1 MTAITHVYNYTI
13 RCPHVKDPA
22 HPTSWLNHIEINHSC
37 EIALDRITKW
47 HNHSGTRVFEY
58 EGFTVRQSEQEEAY
72 FSLQS
77 DRFKEDFHTLV
88 TVKIYIDRATKNTS
102 VQEIMQ
108 HVIRDYH
115 VRLSKI

>member
-1 MTAITHVYNYTI
+1 MTAISHVYNYTV
-13 RCPHVKDPA
+13 RCPHIKDPS

-37 EIALDRITKW
+37 EISLDRITKW

-58 EGFTVRQSEQEEAY
+58 EGFTVRESEQEGAY

-88 TVKIYIDRATKNTS
+88 TVKIHIDKATKNAS

-108 HVIRDYH
+108 HIIRDYH